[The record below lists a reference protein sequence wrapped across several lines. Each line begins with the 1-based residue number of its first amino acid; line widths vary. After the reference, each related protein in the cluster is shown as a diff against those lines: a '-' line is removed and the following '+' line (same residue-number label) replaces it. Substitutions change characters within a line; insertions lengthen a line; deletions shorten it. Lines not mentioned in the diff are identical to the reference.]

1 MIAFDHSSERSS
13 ASAETRATTGF
24 DRSIARRDLRFV
36 SLDRRGG
43 RPVPHQPHGGRVAL
57 GWVRAFLRE
66 GL

>member
-13 ASAETRATTGF
+13 ASANTRPATGF
-24 DRSIARRDLRFV
+24 ARSDARRDLRFV

-43 RPVPHQPHGGRVAL
+43 RSVPHHPQGGRVAL

>member
-1 MIAFDHSSERSS
+1 MVAIDLSSKRSS
-13 ASAETRATTGF
+13 ASANARPAAGF
-24 DRSIARRDLRFV
+24 DRSVARRDLRFV

-43 RPVPHQPHGGRVAL
+43 RPVPHQPQGGRVAL

>member
-1 MIAFDHSSERSS
+1 MIAFDQSSERSS
-13 ASAETRATTGF
+13 ASANTRPATRF
-24 DRSIARRDLRFV
+24 DRSVARRDLRFV

-43 RPVPHQPHGGRVAL
+43 RPVPHQPQGDRVAL

>member
-13 ASAETRATTGF
+13 ASAKATSLTRS
-24 DRSIARRDLRFV
+24 DRAIARRDLRFV

-43 RPVPHQPHGGRVAL
+43 QPVARAPHGGRVAQ